1 MNYNES
7 ARLGLERYQK
17 DRDAL
22 LLAIESSCDET
33 AASVLRG
40 PREVVSMSVY
50 TQIPLHRR
58 FGGVVP
64 ELASRSH
71 VEKVGSVVADALE
84 KAGVTLDDISAI
96 AVTSGPGLVG
106 ALLVGVSYGKGL
118 AFAKGLPLIG
128 VNHLGGHIAANY
140 LTYPDLEPPFICLV
154 ASGGHSHIIEVLDYD
169 RFRLLGHT
177 RDDAAGEAFD
187 KVARALGLPY
197 PGGPEL
203 EKLALTGDP
212 KKYPFHSALNHS
224 AEEADFS
231 FSGIKTAVVN
241 LMHNAAQKGET
252 LSKADI
258 AASFQRAVCDTLT
271 LKAVHAAKEHGFNT
285 LALAGGVS
293 AKQGSPE
300 FFGPGMRRAGHT
312 LLLPGFQVLHGQRCH
327 DSLRRAL
334 RPHGGP
340 AFGPGSERRARSGAG
355 VVYGA
360 AVPAM
365 TPSASPIRLKSEL
378 STASSSAVYSPAMAL
393 AQLTA
398 IRLSSFPR
406 SILFLSSS
414 LMLYYMQP
422 GDGKFFYN

>member
-1 MNYNES
+1 MSYEEA
-7 ARLGLERYQK
+7 ARKGLIKYQSNK
-17 DRDAL
+17 SAL

-33 AASVLRG
+33 AASVLSG
-40 PREVVSMSVY
+40 AREVRSMSVY

-84 KAGVTLDDISAI
+84 KAGATLDDISAI
-96 AVTSGPGLVG
+96 AVTAGPGLVG
-106 ALLVGVSYGKGL
+106 ALLVGVSYAKGL

-128 VNHLGGHIAANY
+128 VNHLAGHIAANY

-169 RFRLLGHT
+169 SFRLLGHT

-203 EKLALTGDP
+203 EKLALSGDP
-212 KKYPFHSALNHS
+212 NKYPFHSALNQS
-224 AEEADFS
+224 ASEPDFS

-241 LMHNAAQKGET
+241 LMHNAEQKGEA
-252 LSKADI
+252 LNRADL

-271 LKAVHAAKEHGFNT
+271 LKAIHATKERGYST

-293 AKQGSPE
+293 AN
-300 FFGPGMRRAGHT
+300 
-312 LLLPGFQVLHGQRCH
+312 
-327 DSLRRAL
+327 RAL
-334 RPHGGP
+334 RGALDTAAKKQGIRFCCPDFRFCTDNAAMIACAGHYALIKGQL
-340 AFGPGSERRARSGAG
+340 SGLELN
-355 VVYGA
+355 
-360 AVPAM
+360 
-365 TPSASPIRLKSEL
+365 ASPALEL
-378 STASSSAVYSPAMAL
+378 V
-393 AQLTA
+393 
-398 IRLSSFPR
+398 
-406 SILFLSSS
+406 
-414 LMLYYMQP
+414 
-422 GDGKFFYN
+422 

>member
-1 MNYNES
+1 MTYDEA
-7 ARLGLERYQK
+7 ARLGLEKYQK
-17 DRDAL
+17 DGSAL

-40 PREVVSMSVY
+40 AREVLSMSVY

-58 FGGVVP
+58 YGGVVP

-71 VEKVGSVVADALE
+71 VEKVGSVVADALQ

-96 AVTSGPGLVG
+96 AVTAGPGLVG
-106 ALLVGVSYGKGL
+106 ALLVGVSYAKGL

-128 VNHLGGHIAANY
+128 VNHLCGHIAANY

-154 ASGGHSHIIEVLDYD
+154 ASGGHSHIIEVSDYGS
-169 RFRLLGHT
+169 FRLLGHT

-203 EKLALTGDP
+203 EKLALSGDP
-212 KKYPFHSALNHS
+212 MKYPFHSALNQS

-241 LMHNAAQKGET
+241 LMHNAAQKGEDI
-252 LSKADI
+252 SGADV

-271 LKAVHAAKEHGFNT
+271 LKAVHAARAHGSAT

-293 AKQGSPE
+293 AN
-300 FFGPGMRRAGHT
+300 
-312 LLLPGFQVLHGQRCH
+312 
-327 DSLRRAL
+327 RAL
-334 RPHGGP
+334 RG
-340 AFGPGSERRARSGAG
+340 ALARECEKQGIRFCCPDFKYCTDNAAMIACAGHYGLMEGRVSGLG
-355 VVYGA
+355 LNA
-360 AVPAM
+360 AP
-365 TPSASPIRLKSEL
+365 EL
-378 STASSSAVYSPAMAL
+378 S
-393 AQLTA
+393 LTNPS
-398 IRLSSFPR
+398 R
-406 SILFLSSS
+406 
-414 LMLYYMQP
+414 
-422 GDGKFFYN
+422 